1 LGYKAPQFFIKFFFT
16 PIRLYNWIQNYKF
29 SMNSLTVVTIA
40 TILVAMG
47 PLALTLYQTASAQY
61 TTGQDTGALSVEEQ
75 LRLAKE
81 KVANAQQA
89 GAYGSGTAFF
99 GKNIGDAAL
108 YTGAIVAI
116 FGAVAAAFIVMSRG
130 KKSVSA

>member
-1 LGYKAPQFFIKFFFT
+1 MMSKILVKIFLT
-16 PIRLYNWIQNYKF
+16 PIKLYNWIQNYKF

-40 TILVAMG
+40 SILIAMG
-47 PLALTLYQTASAQY
+47 PLAITFYQTANAQY

-99 GKNIGDAAL
+99 GKNIGDAAI

-116 FGAVAAAFIVMSRG
+116 FGAVAAAFIVMSRS

>member
-1 LGYKAPQFFIKFFFT
+1 MMSKILVEIFLT
-16 PIRLYNWIQNYKF
+16 PIKLYNWNQNYKF
-29 SMNSLTVVTIA
+29 SMNPLTVVTIA
-40 TILVAMG
+40 SILIAMG
-47 PLALTLYQTASAQY
+47 PLAITFYQTANAQY

-99 GKNIGDAAL
+99 GKNIGDAAI

-116 FGAVAAAFIVMSRG
+116 FGAVAAAFIVMSRS

>member
-1 LGYKAPQFFIKFFFT
+1 MQILQKIFLI

-29 SMNSLTVVTIA
+29 SMNSLKIVTIA
-40 TILVAMG
+40 TILAAIG

-61 TTGQDTGALSVEEQ
+61 TTGQDTGLGVEEQ

-81 KVANAQQA
+81 KVSNAQQE
-89 GAYGSGTAFF
+89 GAYGSGTAIF
-99 GKNIGDAAL
+99 GKNIGDAAIV
-108 YTGAIVAI
+108 TVAIVAI

-130 KKSVSA
+130 KKAVST